1 MKIICTGMN
10 YAAHNKELNNPLIMS
25 EPVIFM
31 KPDTALLK
39 DGKPFYLP
47 GFSSDMQYEAEIV
60 VRIDRLGKNISKC
73 FARRYYHEVTIGIDM
88 TARDLQRKFRQQGLP
103 WELCKSFD
111 NSAVIGDFVPLED
124 LENDIDGLPFRLDI
138 DGKTVQESNTALMN
152 FKTDEIIEYA
162 SRFITLR
169 MGDLIFTGTPNG
181 IGNVEINNHLQG
193 YIGEKKLLDFRI
205 K

>member
-1 MKIICTGMN
+1 MKIICVGMN
-10 YAAHNKELNNPLIMS
+10 YAAHNKELNNPLIMDK
-25 EPVIFM
+25 PVIFM

-47 GFSSDMQYEAEIV
+47 DFSSDMQYEAEIV
-60 VRIDRLGKNISKC
+60 VRINRLGKNISKR
-73 FARRYYHEVTIGIDM
+73 FARRYYNEATVGIDM
-88 TARDLQRKFRQQGLP
+88 TARDLQRKFQQEGLP

-111 NSAVIGDFVPLED
+111 NSAVIGDFVPLD
-124 LENDIDGLPFRLDI
+124 GLDIDALPFHLEI

-152 FKTDEIIEYA
+152 FKTDEIIEYV

-169 MGDLIFTGTPNG
+169 MGDLIFTGTPAG
-181 IGNVEINNHLQG
+181 VGKLDINNHLQG
-193 YIGEKKLLDFRI
+193 YIGDKKLLDFWI